1 MALSKLESVYIIE
14 SLKPVDFY
22 ERQLDGYAAN
32 EILRILRTRSKYRIA
47 FTKLL
52 IRRSIAEAAAG
63 GFEVLHF
70 SSHGNSGGIRI
81 TDGTRLSWTEFAENR
96 PPRLGAR
103 EGAGDG
109 NLRWRR

>member
-96 PPRLGAR
+96 PPRLGA
-103 EGAGDG
+103 
-109 NLRWRR
+109 